1 MWVTVSVREGTISS
15 TLLLER
21 LRFASHKNAT
31 YTPSARSGG

>member
-21 LRFASHKNAT
+21 LRSGSHKNAT